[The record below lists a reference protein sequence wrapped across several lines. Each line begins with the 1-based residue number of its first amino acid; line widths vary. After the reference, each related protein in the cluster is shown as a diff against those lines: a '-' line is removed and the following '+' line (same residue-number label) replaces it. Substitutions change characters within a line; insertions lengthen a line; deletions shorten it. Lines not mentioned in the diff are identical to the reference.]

1 MEKCTRQEVERWPVS
16 TLLFLKMRYN
26 YYFIDSRSASVA
38 LIVQKYGGTSVADA
52 DRIANVAN
60 RVAKG
65 WRDGDKMVVVL
76 SAMAGETDRLLKLA
90 RDLAEDPD
98 PRELDVLLATGE
110 QVTVSLF
117 SMFLRS
123 QGVPATSL
131 LSHQARIYTDR
142 AYGRARIV
150 GIDTGRVREELKKGR
165 IVTVAGFQGVDEVGN
180 ITTLGRGGS
189 DTTAVAIAAALKAD
203 LCEIYTDV
211 DGVYTTD
218 PRLYP
223 KARKLDRV
231 AYDEMLEMASLG
243 AKVLEIRSVGFAKRY
258 AVPLAVRSSFSDQ
271 PGTLVTLEDE
281 EMEEVPVSGVALSRN
296 DARVTVT
303 RVPDRPGIAV
313 RLFRPIADANIVVD
327 MIIQNTSIDGFT
339 DLTFT
344 VPEGDLNKTLELMA
358 PVARQIEAQQVLS
371 DKNIAKVSI
380 VGVGMK
386 NNAGVAARMFEALAA
401 ENINILMI
409 STSEI
414 KISCVIEDKYG
425 ELAVRVLHD
434 AFGLESPP
442 PKKK

>member
-1 MEKCTRQEVERWPVS
+1 MVP
-16 TLLFLKMRYN
+16 
-26 YYFIDSRSASVA
+26 I
-38 LIVQKYGGTSVADA
+38 IVQKYGGTSVANP

-60 RVAKG
+60 RVAKC
-65 WRDGDKMVVVL
+65 WRDGNKMVVVL

-90 RDLAEDPD
+90 NELAEDPD

-142 AYGRARIV
+142 AYGRARII
-150 GIDTGRVREELKKGR
+150 GIDTARVKEELKKGR

-189 DTTAVAIAAALKAD
+189 DTTAVAVAAALKAD

-211 DGVYTTD
+211 DGIYTTD

-223 KARKLDRV
+223 KARKLARIS
-231 AYDEMLEMASLG
+231 YDEMLEMSSLG

-271 PGTLVTLEDE
+271 PGTLVTVEDE
-281 EMEEVPVSGVALSRN
+281 EMEDVPVSGVALSRN
-296 DARVTVT
+296 DSRVTIT

-313 RLFRPIADANIVVD
+313 RLFRPVADANIVVD

-344 VPEGDLNKTLELMA
+344 VPRGDLKKTLELMG
-358 PVARQIEAQQVLS
+358 PVAREIGAEQVLS
-371 DKNIAKVSI
+371 DDDIAKISI

-386 NNAGVAARMFEALAA
+386 NNAGVAARMFEALSG

-425 ELAVRVLHD
+425 ELAVRALHD
-434 AFGLESPP
+434 AFGLETPP
-442 PKKK
+442 PKKN

>member
-1 MEKCTRQEVERWPVS
+1 M
-16 TLLFLKMRYN
+16 
-26 YYFIDSRSASVA
+26 A
-38 LIVQKYGGTSVADA
+38 LIVQKYGGTSVANPDG
-52 DRIANVAN
+52 IANVAN
-60 RVAKG
+60 RVVKG
-65 WRDGDKMVVVL
+65 WQDGNRMVVVL
-76 SAMAGETDRLLKLA
+76 SAMSGETDRLINLA
-90 RDLAEDPD
+90 KELAEDPD

-117 SMFLRS
+117 SMFLRA

-142 AYGRARIV
+142 AYGRARII
-150 GIDTGRVREELKKGR
+150 GIDTARIREELKKGR
-165 IVTVAGFQGVDEVGN
+165 VVTVAGFQGVDEVGN

-189 DTTAVAIAAALKAD
+189 DTTAVAVAAALKAD

-218 PRLYP
+218 PRIYR
-223 KARKLDRV
+223 KARLLERIS
-231 AYDEMLEMASLG
+231 YDEMLEMASLG

-258 AVPLAVRSSFSDQ
+258 QVPLRVRSAFTNH
-271 PGTLVTLEDE
+271 PGTLMTVEDE
-281 EMEEVPVSGVALSRN
+281 EMEDIPVSGVALSKN
-296 DARVTVT
+296 DARVTIT

-313 RLFRPIADANIVVD
+313 RLFRPVAEANIVVD
-327 MIIQNTSIDGFT
+327 MIIQNTSIDGST

-344 VPEGDLNKTLELMA
+344 VPKGDLKKTLEIIE
-358 PVARQIEAQQVLS
+358 PVAREIGAQQVLS
-371 DKNIAKVSI
+371 DKHIAKVSI

-386 NNAGVAARMFEALAA
+386 NNSGVAARMFEALAS

-414 KISCVIEDKYG
+414 KISCIIEDKYG

-434 AFGLESPP
+434 AFDLETPKPRRSSP
-442 PKKK
+442 